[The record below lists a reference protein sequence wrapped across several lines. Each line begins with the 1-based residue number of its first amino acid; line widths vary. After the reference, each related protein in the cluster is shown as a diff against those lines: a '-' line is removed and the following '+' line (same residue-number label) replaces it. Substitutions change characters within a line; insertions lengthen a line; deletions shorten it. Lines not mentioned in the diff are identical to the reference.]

1 MTGSIRKVTFLA
13 LCGLLSASAVMAG
26 VPSATFSSV
35 GTFIRLGGR
44 NNANVVEPASN
55 KVINVRDAGNTVV
68 QNSTVE
74 IRFGV
79 CTSTGEFR
87 ICDTQPHPG
96 VGVSC
101 VDKAVIA
108 VTDASGNATFRVVGN
123 AVNPGGGSGG
133 VPAAGLGD
141 TPCAEVRAD
150 GQLLG
155 SLRVKAY
162 DQNGSGGVNP
172 VDLSL
177 FLNDSFNSASCGPYP
192 RAACAAYRSRSDY
205 NDTGSINPVDL
216 SLFLSV
222 SFATQSNNSCAPAA
236 AVCAP

>member
-1 MTGSIRKVTFLA
+1 MTGSIRKATFLA
-13 LCGLLSASAVMAG
+13 VCGLLSASAAMAG
-26 VPSATFSSV
+26 VPSAATSTV
-35 GTFIRLGGR
+35 GTFIRLGST
-44 NNANVVEPASN
+44 NNSNAVEPQVD
-55 KVINVRDAGNTVV
+55 KVITIRDAGGSVV

-87 ICDTQPHPG
+87 ICGDQPHAG

-108 VTDASGNATFRVVGN
+108 VTDAAGNANFRVVGH
-123 AVNPGGGSGG
+123 ALNPGGGSGG

-150 GQLLG
+150 GIVLG
-155 SLRVKAY
+155 SLRVKSY
-162 DQNGSGGVNP
+162 DHNGANGVNP

-177 FLNDSFNSASCGPYP
+177 FLNDRFNSSCATYP
-192 RAACAAYRSRSDY
+192 RAACASYRSRSDY
-205 NDTGSINPVDL
+205 NDDGTINPIDL

-222 SFATQSNNSCAPAA
+222 RFGSQSLNSCIGAN
-236 AVCAP
+236 VCAP

>member
-13 LCGLLSASAVMAG
+13 VCGLLSASAAMAG
-26 VPSATFSSV
+26 VPNAGTSTV
-35 GTFIRLGGR
+35 GTFIRLGGF
-44 NNANVVEPASN
+44 NNSNVVEPQVQ
-55 KVINVRDAGNTVV
+55 KVITVRDAGGSVV

-87 ICDTQPHPG
+87 ICGTQPFAG

-101 VDKAVIA
+101 VDKAVVV
-108 VTDASGNATFRVVGN
+108 VTDASGNATFRVVGH
-123 AVNPGGGSGG
+123 ATNPGGGSGG

-150 GQLLG
+150 GIVLG

-162 DQNGSGGVNP
+162 DQNGSNGVNP

-177 FLNDSFNSASCGPYP
+177 FLNDRFNSSCTAYP
-192 RAACAAYRSRSDY
+192 RAACASYRSRSDY
-205 NDTGSINPVDL
+205 NDDGTINPVDL

-222 SFATQSNNSCAPAA
+222 RFGNQSINSCAGGS
-236 AVCAP
+236 VCAP